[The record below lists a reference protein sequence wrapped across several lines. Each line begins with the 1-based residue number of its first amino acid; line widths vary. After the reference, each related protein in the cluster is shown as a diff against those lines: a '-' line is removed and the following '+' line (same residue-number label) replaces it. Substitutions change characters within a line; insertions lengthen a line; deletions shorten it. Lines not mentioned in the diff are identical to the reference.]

1 MDLNLNL
8 GDYRHRVIETV
19 RFSETDM
26 LGHVNNTVFGIYF
39 EIGRSAFLSKI
50 GFYKQVEVSVVIVKT
65 EIHFKGMIF
74 WPGQVE
80 IGTRVTETGRSS
92 FSVEQILVQED
103 RVVGG
108 SISAMVVIDPAT
120 SRATPMSDIVRSL
133 LAA

>member
-1 MDLNLNL
+1 
-8 GDYRHRVIETV
+8 
-19 RFSETDM
+19 
-26 LGHVNNTVFGIYF
+26 
-39 EIGRSAFLSKI
+39 
-50 GFYKQVEVSVVIVKT
+50 VVIVKT
-65 EIHFKGMIF
+65 EIHFRGMIF

-120 SRATPMSDIVRSL
+120 SRAIPISDIVRSL